1 MGIKHETSTYTYDSK
16 SSLPESREIE
26 VITFLLQNSYQLLLT
41 LKIGDNYSWTQCTIF
56 FNLILFYFLNFIL
69 FLNFT

>member
-16 SSLPESREIE
+16 SSLPVSRAIE

-41 LKIGDNYSWTQCTIF
+41 FKIGDNYS
-56 FNLILFYFLNFIL
+56 
-69 FLNFT
+69 